1 MRRNDVRTPAHVS
14 MTLRPY
20 QQDALDE
27 LMASREN
34 ALLCLATGLGK
45 TRTLA
50 ELALAEVQNGG
61 TVGWVAH
68 RRELVF
74 QAAAALRDA
83 WLSVGTNCWVRS
95 VQELLAKPGPPAT
108 MLVLD
113 EAHHF
118 VADEWSKVHE
128 QYKASRVVGASATPE
143 RADGRGLGA
152 IFKRMVVGPSVK
164 EAIRDGYL
172 CPVEVLRPE
181 RPLAPCELAQDPVK
195 AYCDRAKGTKGVVF
209 YPSVELAIQGACS
222 FREAGVRTGTIWGSQ
237 PTKNRDDVI
246 RQFKEGRIDVLC
258 NVNILTEGTDLP
270 AIETVIIAKRFGTA
284 GGYLQAVGRALRVSP
299 GKSKALVLDL
309 TGVSHDH
316 GEPDDD
322 RTYHLE
328 GRGIRRAVDAL
339 DVRFCP
345 VCGHPVVGEACEEC
359 AYAGKM
365 RLRPP
370 RVLGLAIDRFA
381 RFQSDTSD
389 EKAKRL
395 ARWIREARAAG
406 HKDGRAHHRF
416 KGVYQAW
423 PDRAVINKALSLL

>member
-1 MRRNDVRTPAHVS
+1 

-20 QQDALDE
+20 QQTALSQLLE
-27 LMASREN
+27 SREN

-50 ELALAEVQNGG
+50 ELAHEEVQAGG
-61 TVGWVAH
+61 KVLWLTH

-74 QAAAALRDA
+74 QAAGALRDA
-83 WLSVGTNCWVRS
+83 WLTINVNTFVKS
-95 VQELLAKPGPPAT
+95 VQELLERPGPT
-108 MLVLD
+108 GITLIVLD

-118 VADEWSKVHE
+118 VADEWSRVLE
-128 QYKASRVVGASATPE
+128 QYPGVWVVGASATPE

-152 IFKRMVVGPSVK
+152 IFKRMVTGPTVK
-164 EAIRDGYL
+164 EAIAQGFL

-181 RPLAPCELAQDPVK
+181 KPLGPGELAQDPVK
-195 AYCDRAKGTKGVVF
+195 AYLAKAAGSRAVAF
-209 YPSVELAIQGACS
+209 YPSVEGAIQGSCA
-222 FREAGVRTGTIWGSQ
+222 FRDAGIRTGTIWGSQ
-237 PTKNRDDVI
+237 PTRDRDLVI
-246 RQFKEGRIDVLC
+246 NKFKEGEIDVIC
-258 NVNILTEGTDLP
+258 NVHILTEGTDLP
-270 AIETVIIAKRFGTA
+270 AIETIILARRFGTA
-284 GGYLQAVGRALRVSP
+284 GAYLQAVGRALRPSS

-309 TGVSHDH
+309 TGASHDH

-328 GRGIRRAVDAL
+328 GRGIRRSVDAP

-345 VCGHPVVGEACEEC
+345 VCGHPVVGEQCEEC
-359 AYAGKM
+359 AYSGKM

-370 RVLGLAIDRFA
+370 RVLGLALDRFA
-381 RFQSDTSD
+381 RFQTDTAD
-389 EKAKRL
+389 ERAKRL